1 MLSFSSLEQVALAE
15 ILICLLVC
23 LLLRPGWK
31 EYTHHESTS
40 ASALLSALFQLPA
53 LGTHGVICRRKKQ
66 EERGMGGEGGGGR
79 GECHP
84 TSLSLSF
91 LTSEI
96 AGAHSWR
103 RGCGG
108 GGGGAER

>member
-1 MLSFSSLEQVALAE
+1 
-15 ILICLLVC
+15 
-23 LLLRPGWK
+23 
-31 EYTHHESTS
+31 
-40 ASALLSALFQLPA
+40 
-53 LGTHGVICRRKKQ
+53 
-66 EERGMGGEGGGGR
+66 MGGEGGGGR

-96 AGAHSWR
+96 AGAHSWC

-108 GGGGAER
+108 GGVWCVLRDRLTNVLG

>member
-1 MLSFSSLEQVALAE
+1 
-15 ILICLLVC
+15 
-23 LLLRPGWK
+23 
-31 EYTHHESTS
+31 
-40 ASALLSALFQLPA
+40 
-53 LGTHGVICRRKKQ
+53 
-66 EERGMGGEGGGGR
+66 MGGEGGGGR

-108 GGGGAER
+108 GGGVLRDRLTNVLG